1 VRLRWLIGAL
11 GATGI
16 LASATACTRA
26 SVVGAGHRAPC
37 PAVFFGVAGSG
48 EGPRFPTPSA
58 VPPGVSRRDAR
69 DFGPLLAEVK
79 GELARFAGPG
89 LASATGL
96 DYPAATASHWLGAT
110 GLTGLDASESA
121 GTRALVAAIR
131 HSYGDGCGARP
142 VLLAGYSQ
150 GAEVVSR
157 AVDALSPRRRR
168 SITVALFGDPS
179 FEPGRRGD
187 VPADAA
193 AAGIRPTLLAGSAR
207 QLPADVRA
215 RTIDVCAPHDPIC
228 GVPHSRTGV
237 LGESA
242 YVLEHLA
249 THTSAYLDSGWVA
262 RAARFLWQHRVP
274 MR

>member
-1 VRLRWLIGAL
+1 MRLRWVIGAL
-11 GATGI
+11 GAAGV
-16 LASATACTRA
+16 LASATGCTPA

-48 EGPRFPTPSA
+48 EGPRFPAPSD
-58 VPPGVSRRDAR
+58 VPHGVSRRDAR

-79 GELARFAGPG
+79 DELARLAGRG

-96 DYPAATASHWLGAT
+96 DYPAATAAHWLGPT
-110 GLTGLDASESA
+110 GLTGLDASEA
-121 GTRALVAAIR
+121 TGTGALVAAIR
-131 HSYGDGCGARP
+131 HSYRDGCGARP

-150 GAEVVSR
+150 GAEVVSQ
-157 AVDALSPRRRR
+157 AVGELARRRRR
-168 SITVALFGDPS
+168 SVTVALFGDPS
-179 FEPGRRGD
+179 FEPDRRGD
-187 VPADAA
+187 VPADSH
-193 AAGIRPTLLAGSAR
+193 AAGIRPALLAGSAL
-207 QLPADVRA
+207 QLPADVRV

-228 GVPHSRTGV
+228 GVPDSWTGV
-237 LGESA
+237 LGDSA

-249 THTSAYLDSGWVA
+249 VHTSAYVDSGWVA

>member
-1 VRLRWLIGAL
+1 MLAAVSLLV
-11 GATGI
+11 ATVAVAAVG
-16 LASATACTRA
+16 RA
-26 SVVGAGHRAPC
+26 PSVLTGAGRRAPC

-48 EGPRFPTPSA
+48 EGPRFPAPSV
-58 VPPGVSRRDAR
+58 VPHGVTRRDAR

-79 GELARFAGPG
+79 VDLVRLAGRG

-96 DYPAATASHWLGAT
+96 DYPATTATHWLGLT
-110 GLTGLDASESA
+110 GLTGLAASEAA
-121 GTRALVAAIR
+121 GTRDLLTAIR
-131 HSYGDGCGARP
+131 RSYRDGCGARP

-157 AVDALSPRRRR
+157 AVGELPPRRRR
-168 SITVALFGDPS
+168 SVTVALFGDPS

-187 VPADAA
+187 VPADSA
-193 AAGIRPTLLAGSAR
+193 AAGIRPTLLTGSAFA
-207 QLPADVRA
+207 LPADVRA

-228 GVPHSRTGV
+228 GMPRTSTGV

-242 YVLEHLA
+242 YLLQHLA
-249 THTSAYLDSGWVA
+249 VHTSAYVGSGYVE
-262 RAARFLWQHRVP
+262 RAARFLWRRRVP